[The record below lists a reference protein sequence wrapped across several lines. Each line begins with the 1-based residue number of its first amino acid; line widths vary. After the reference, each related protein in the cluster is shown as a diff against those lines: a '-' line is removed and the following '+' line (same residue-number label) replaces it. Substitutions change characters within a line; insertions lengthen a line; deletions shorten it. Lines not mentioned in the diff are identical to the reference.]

1 MSDGLRQP
9 SRNSGWTSIFFRMR
23 LGTLMM
29 LVALAGV
36 GSAYYTSH
44 ANRLRWQSQLHRTET
59 AIGLPRISDLEK
71 LEVINTTDSVSQAR
85 GTQVSW
91 MIWVPFGME
100 VRLRY
105 ATKNLTDEFPNGFSE
120 VKLGQGRHTVVLTHD
135 LPPAT
140 TDLVVDK
147 VSVFRGEHTREW
159 NISVPW
165 KHRLAGRSQP
175 TKREVLLHAV
185 GSVRLAVD
193 EEYDIRKHSFG
204 LKIWLVPLPQ

>member
-1 MSDGLRQP
+1 MSDELRHP
-9 SRNSGWTSIFFRMR
+9 TTNRGWTSIFFRMR

-44 ANRLRWQSQLHRTET
+44 ANRLRWQSKLHRTET
-59 AIGLPRISDLEK
+59 AIGLPRISDLER
-71 LEVINTTDSVSQAR
+71 LEVINTTGRPLSQ
-85 GTQVSW
+85 TESW
-91 MIWVPFGME
+91 MIWVPFGKE

-105 ATKNLTDEFPNGFSE
+105 ATKNLTDEFPSGFTE
-120 VKLGQGRHTVVLTHD
+120 VKLGQGRHTVELTHGAMTI
-135 LPPAT
+135 LE
-140 TDLVVDK
+140 VDK
-147 VSVFRGEHTREW
+147 VRLFQGDHTREW